1 MRIIFSLFM
10 ITLLSFGLVVNEAAA
25 KRFGGGRAIGFPR
38 ATSYSKAAPKQS
50 SSVNRNVG
58 SRWKSGLAGFVLG
71 GLLASLFFGHGFG
84 SALFSWFIIAGLI
97 FIIVRLFRA
106 PFRNNQQRRDW
117 H

>member
-1 MRIIFSLFM
+1 MRTIFSILM

-38 ATSYSKAAPKQS
+38 STSSYSKAAPKQS
-50 SSVNRNVG
+50 YAANRNTG
-58 SRWKSGLAGFVLG
+58 SRWRSGLAGFIMG

-84 SALFSWFIIAGLI
+84 SALFSWLIIAGLI
-97 FIIVRLFRA
+97 FIIFRLFRR
-106 PFRNNQQRRDW
+106 PHNHNRNRDW